1 MLQWKA
7 KYSVFNKAS
16 EGMLKIVKDKL
27 PENNEL
33 PSTTYEA
40 K

>member
-1 MLQWKA
+1 MEGKEGVSDKEFTELLKLQKKMLP
-7 KYSVFNKAS
+7 
-16 EGMLKIVKDKL
+16 KD
-27 PENNEL
+27 NEL